1 MNANRIGNT
10 SYAVIVAALVIGFAV
25 DGLPDAVFRPLF
37 CHLPARLAAFYYR
50 APLAMPEL
58 VFNAQGVAVTVTR
71 GCGGAGFFALC
82 AALLGVRAWQGGDFA
97 TGRGRLRAAAAFA
110 GALAAAWGLAT
121 AVNAMRIVFIVPVTA
136 AARLL
141 PDAFQA
147 AIHMAAGM
155 AVFMSAFTLLW
166 VVTERRLKKGE
177 IHERNDRGLCGT

>member
-10 SYAVIVAALVIGFAV
+10 SYAVIVAALVIGLAV
-25 DGLPDAVFRPLF
+25 DELPDDVFLPLF

-58 VFNAQGVAVTVTR
+58 VFNAHGIAVTVAR

-97 TGRGRLRAAAAFA
+97 TARGRLRAAGAFA
-110 GALAAAWGLAT
+110 GALAAAWIVAT

-136 AARLL
+136 AARLV

-147 AIHMAAGM
+147 GIHLAAGM
-155 AVFMSAFTLLW
+155 VVFMSAFTLLW
-166 VVTERRLKKGE
+166 HVTERWLKKGE
-177 IHERNDRGLCGT
+177 IHERTDRRLRGT